1 MDKPGNARVAIP
13 LFVAF
18 VGIYLL
24 TASADVLHLTAD
36 GREMLDVARRVA
48 DHGFGEVPGT
58 AWADSWSRYPP
69 GQSILDLAILAPA
82 DVLAADPAGR
92 HPLAALAVS
101 CLPVLLSALVNVL
114 VFWCARRLGA
124 GLRTAALAAGIHGLA
139 TMQWPYAQTLFSE
152 PAVTLAWLLAFAAL
166 LRFRDAPSLRWLA
179 AAGLAAGFAAITR
192 VTALLALPAFAG
204 YGLWLAGRA
213 LSGPDARRPAR
224 WVGPALAIGVPML
237 AMVAVALAFNAV
249 RSGDALDFG
258 YGAGR
263 SVTIG
268 FGTPLLVG
276 LSGLLL
282 STGKGVF
289 FYNPTLLLSL
299 AGARRFARGFRAE
312 TVFIA
317 VLVATQLPVLATW
330 WAWHGDFAWGPRMLL
345 PLLPFAGFLAL
356 PFLESL
362 AARTD
367 TPRPA
372 FRLAVLV
379 TVALV
384 LSGVAVQSLG
394 VAIRARDF
402 LLHVAGSTRVLERP
416 FYDETSW
423 PIRDDLVQVH
433 FVPEFSPIAGHAWML
448 RCATLRDD
456 PEAFAACAASP
467 PWAGL
472 NPKWVAP
479 PADPATWGA
488 SHFWWAA
495 LLEPGRDDTLPGL
508 ALAAGL
514 LAMTLWGLV
523 RVMRAP
529 RSPAA

>member
-1 MDKPGNARVAIP
+1 MDKPGNARVAVP

-18 VGIYLL
+18 LALYLL
-24 TASADVLHLTAD
+24 TASADVIQLTAD
-36 GREMLDVARRVA
+36 GREMLDVTRRVA
-48 DHGFGEVPGT
+48 DFGFGDVPGT

-69 GQSILDLAILAPA
+69 GQSLLDFAILAPA
-82 DVLAADPAGR
+82 GVLTADPIGR

-101 CLPVLLSALVNVL
+101 CLPALLSALVNVL
-114 VFWCARRLGA
+114 VFRCARRLGA
-124 GLRTAALAAGIHGLA
+124 GLRAAVLAAGIHGLA

-152 PAVTLAWLLAFAAL
+152 PAVTLAWLLAFASL
-166 LRFRDAPSLRWLA
+166 LRYRDAPSPRWLA

-204 YGLWLAGRA
+204 YGLWLAVRA
-213 LSGPDARRPAR
+213 LPDADVRRPAR
-224 WVGPALAIGVPML
+224 WVGPAVAIGGPML
-237 AMVAVALAFNAV
+237 AMVALDLAFNAL
-249 RSGDALDFG
+249 RSGDPLDFG

-263 SVTIG
+263 SVTLG

-276 LSGLLL
+276 LFGLLL

-289 FYNPTLLLSL
+289 FYNPTLLLSF
-299 AGARRFARGFRAE
+299 AGARRFAHAFRAE
-312 TVFIA
+312 TLFLA
-317 VLVATQLPVLATW
+317 ALLATQLPALATW

-356 PFLESL
+356 PFLEGVT
-362 AARTD
+362 ARPD

-372 FRLAVLV
+372 FRLAVLA

-384 LSGVAVQSLG
+384 LAGVAVQSLG
-394 VAIRARDF
+394 VAVRARDF
-402 LLHVAGSTRVLERP
+402 LLHAADSARVLEHP
-416 FYDETSW
+416 FYEETSW

-456 PEAFAACAASP
+456 PEAFAACASNP

-514 LAMTLWGLV
+514 LSLALWGFV
-523 RVMRAP
+523 RATRAS
-529 RSPAA
+529 RAA